1 MLTGYMNMGMY
12 PFDGKELEVTMN
24 HNVFFITTIDVM
36 EKDDKGVF
44 SWRTPCFRYS
54 LEEAKNVVEKNICDI
69 FEYCYE
75 YAVIE
80 ELEPYLYPE
89 RRNVWWYKWDK
100 EKEQYCPV
108 ENDDTI
114 EILNEMFGG
123 KVVEIG

>member
-1 MLTGYMNMGMY
+1 
-12 PFDGKELEVTMN
+12 MN
-24 HNVFFITTIDVM
+24 HNVFFITTINVM
-36 EKDDKGVF
+36 EKDDKKVF
-44 SWRTPCFRYS
+44 NWRTPCFRYS
-54 LEEAKNVVEKNICDI
+54 LEEAKNVVEKNMCDI

-80 ELEPYLYPE
+80 ELEPCLYPE

-114 EILNEMFGG
+114 EILNEMFGE

>member
-1 MLTGYMNMGMY
+1 
-12 PFDGKELEVTMN
+12 MN

-44 SWRTPCFRYS
+44 TWRTPGFRYS
-54 LEEAKNVVEKNICDI
+54 LEEAKEVVEENMCDI
-69 FEYCYE
+69 FEYCYK

-89 RRNVWWYKWDK
+89 RKNVWWYKWDNEK
-100 EKEQYCPV
+100 EKYCPV
-108 ENDDTI
+108 ENNDTI

-123 KVVEIG
+123 KIVEIG